1 MIQIE
6 VVGLPDIDRRWA
18 LVVTDVARCL
28 RKAPMEIGAGDI
40 WTKCRSG
47 EWLLIIA
54 HDGETI
60 RGTSIWRFST
70 NRYFECVIMVGRNL
84 SEWFPSLIDA
94 ATTIAK
100 AHDCRGL
107 IATGRPGLSSPI
119 KRLNPKVKAIRVTHA
134 LEF

>member
-1 MIQIE
+1 MQIE

-18 LVVTDVARCL
+18 LVVPDVARCL

-40 WTKCRSG
+40 WIKCRSG

-60 RGTSIWRFST
+60 RGTSVWRFSA

-84 SEWFPSLIDA
+84 KEWFPSLIEA

-119 KRLNPKVKAIRVTHA
+119 KQLNPQAKAIRVTHA

>member
-1 MIQIE
+1 MNIE
-6 VVGLPDIDRRWA
+6 LVGLPDIDRIWA
-18 LVVTDVARCL
+18 QVAGDIARCL

-54 HDGETI
+54 HDGEKI
-60 RGTSIWRFST
+60 HGTTVWRFT
-70 NRYFECVIMVGRNL
+70 ANRYFECVVMAGNRL
-84 SEWFPSLIDA
+84 KAWFPDLIDK
-94 ATTIAK
+94 ATFIAK

-107 IATGRPGLSSPI
+107 VATGRPGLIAPI
-119 KRLNPKVKAIRVTHA
+119 KHLNPLARVARVTYA

>member
-1 MIQIE
+1 MNIE
-6 VVGLPDIDRRWA
+6 LVGLPDIDRIWA
-18 LVVTDVARCL
+18 RVAADIARCL

-54 HDGETI
+54 HDGQEI
-60 RGTSIWRFST
+60 HGTTVWRFT
-70 NRYFECVIMVGRNL
+70 AHGLFECLVLAGHDMGRWLPGLIENATNL
-84 SEWFPSLIDA
+84 
-94 ATTIAK
+94 AK

-107 IATGRPGLSSPI
+107 LATGREGLFIPFKKI
-119 KRLNPKVKAIRVTHA
+119 NPKVKRPRSTYY

>member
-1 MIQIE
+1 MNIDL
-6 VVGLPDIDRRWA
+6 VGLPDIDRIWEK
-18 LVVTDVARCL
+18 VADDITRCL

-47 EWLLIIA
+47 EWLLIVA

-60 RGTSIWRFST
+60 HGTTVWRFT
-70 NRYFECVIMVGRNL
+70 AHGYFLCVVLAGSKMDD
-84 SEWFPSLIDA
+84 WFPQLIGT
-94 ATTIAK
+94 ATAIAK

-107 IATGRPGLSSPI
+107 QATHRPGLSRPI
-119 KRLNPKVKAIRVTHA
+119 KKLNPMAKVIRVTHA